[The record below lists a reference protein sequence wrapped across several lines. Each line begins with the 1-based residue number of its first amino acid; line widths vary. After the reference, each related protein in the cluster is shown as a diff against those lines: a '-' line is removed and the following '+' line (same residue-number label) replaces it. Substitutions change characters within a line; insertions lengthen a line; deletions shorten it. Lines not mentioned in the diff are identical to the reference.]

1 VHPIERL
8 RYVARA
14 GGVDQ
19 SSLAREAADAL
30 VSLTDDPAELVTACR
45 RILYRHPI
53 AGALWSMSAR
63 VLTATDPMLA
73 AWDVADELASD
84 PTSDRVADALPH
96 DAAVCVLGWPD
107 AAAEGLHRR
116 GDIEVRVIDA
126 YGEGGGLA
134 RRLMQRD
141 VDVVEVPLTGLGQA
155 CARAD
160 VVLVEA
166 AAAGPSGL
174 VAASGSYAA
183 AAVAQAGGA
192 EVWAVVPRGR
202 ALPAQ
207 LFDTLLTRMG
217 DDEPWELDEEMVPLG
232 VVSHIAGPDGVTEVS
247 AGVRADCD
255 VAHELMRAVL

>member
-1 VHPIERL
+1 MERL

-19 SSLAREAADAL
+19 SSLVREAADAL

-45 RILYRHPI
+45 RMLFRHPM
-53 AGALWSMSAR
+53 AGALWAMSSR

-84 PTSDRVADALPH
+84 PTGDRLADALPH
-96 DAAVCVLGWPD
+96 DAAVCVVGWPD
-107 AAAEGLHRR
+107 VAAVGLHRR
-116 GDIEVRVIDA
+116 GDVEVRVIDA
-126 YGEGGGLA
+126 YGEGGGMA

-174 VAASGSYAA
+174 VAASGSLAA
-183 AAVAQAGGA
+183 AAVGRLGGA
-192 EVWAVVPRGR
+192 HVWAVVPRGR
-202 ALPAQ
+202 ALPAE
-207 LFDTLLTRMG
+207 LFDTLLGRMG
-217 DDEPWELDEEMVPLG
+217 DDDPWELDEEMLPID
-232 VVSHIAGPDGVTEVS
+232 VVSHIAGPDGVTDVD
-247 AGVRADCD
+247 AGLRADCA